1 MASKATLPFD
11 IEELISFIEH
21 PVTLVPHH
29 SFVQRLLASAII
41 PYLHASH
48 IPSTSLV
55 DISLS
60 MHACYVTSATS
71 YSL

>member
-11 IEELISFIEH
+11 IELISFIEH
-21 PVTLVPHH
+21 TVTLVPHH
-29 SFVQRLLASAII
+29 SFVQKLLASAII
-41 PYLHASH
+41 TYLHASH

-60 MHACYVTSATS
+60 VHSCYVTSATAE
-71 YSL
+71 SL

>member
-11 IEELISFIEH
+11 VEELISFIEH

-29 SFVQRLLASAII
+29 SFVQKLLASAII
-41 PYLHASH
+41 PYLHASY

-60 MHACYVTSATS
+60 MHAYYVTLATS
-71 YSL
+71 DSL